1 MAVAITNIAR
11 SLINLFRSRTRSVL
25 TMAGIAVGVFSVV
38 LISTVGTVGT
48 QQVSET
54 LITMGVDTLLVQ
66 AADNSV
72 SVTLTDSDAEA
83 VRSIDGVTD
92 VMPLMASMTE
102 VKMIGRRLDC
112 YVWGVDK
119 SADRLI
125 SLEAE
130 HGRLVN
136 DSDAAARLKVCV
148 IDEQFAIESY
158 GRSNVVGK
166 TLSMFLGGKYHE
178 FEIIGVAKSG
188 LSSLQGMLS
197 NIMPGFMYI
206 PITTMQQLCG
216 RSTYDKLAVKI
227 DDMNSDGVIV
237 DKVMSALDRK
247 NGHTDG
253 YVCNNLLSQ
262 KGQLDDILSIVT
274 TALSLVAGI
283 SLVVSGISVMTTMMM
298 SVGER
303 TREIGIKK
311 SIGAKNRDI
320 CAEFL
325 TESVVLTLIGSAVG
339 ITAGLFVSAVGCIIV
354 GVPFALNV
362 GSLVISALAAAAI
375 GAVFGAYP
383 AYKASTLKPVDALRM

>member
-1 MAVAITNIAR
+1 MTKA
-11 SLINLFRSRTRSVL
+11 LINIFRSRTRSLL

-38 LISTVGTVGT
+38 LISVVGSVGTAQVGN
-48 QQVSET
+48 T
-54 LITMGVDTLLVQ
+54 LVTMGVDTLLVE
-66 AADNSV
+66 AGGSV
-72 SVTLTDSDAEA
+72 SVTLTDKELETVS
-83 VRSIDGVTD
+83 RMDGVND
-92 VMPLMASMTE
+92 VMPLMASVTE
-102 VKMIGRRLDC
+102 ARMIGRRLDS

-125 SLEAE
+125 ALEAK
-130 HGRLVN
+130 HGRLIN
-136 DSDAAARLKVCV
+136 NADTSGRSMVCV
-148 IDEQFAIESY
+148 IDEQFALESY

-166 TLSMFLGGKYHE
+166 KIRMFLGGKFHD
-178 FEIIGVAKSG
+178 FTIVGVAESG
-188 LSSLQGMLS
+188 LSGLQNMLS

-206 PITTMQQLCG
+206 PITTMQHLCG

-227 DDMNSDGVIV
+227 EDMSGDMSIV
-237 DKVMSALDRK
+237 ERIKAELDRTTG
-247 NGHTDG
+247 NTDG
-253 YVCNNLLSQ
+253 FVVNNLLSQ
-262 KGQLDDILSIVT
+262 KEQLDNILNIVT

-320 CAEFL
+320 CIEFL

-339 ITAGLFVSAVGCIIV
+339 MIAGLLIAAVGCAV
-354 GVPFALNV
+354 LSVPFAVNGTTLWLSV
-362 GSLVISALAAAAI
+362 GASGLI

-383 AYKASTLKPVDALRM
+383 AYKAAALKPVDALRM

>member
-1 MAVAITNIAR
+1 MTVKAITNIFRSKTR
-11 SLINLFRSRTRSVL
+11 SLL

-48 QQVSET
+48 SQVSAT
-54 LITMGVDTLLVQ
+54 LVTMGVDTLLVQ

-72 SVTLTDSDAEA
+72 SVTLTDKDTET
-83 VRSIDGVTD
+83 VRNIAGVND

-102 VKMIGRRLDC
+102 AKMINRRLDC

-136 DSDAAARLKVCV
+136 NSDVSARLKVCV
-148 IDEQFAIESY
+148 IDEQFAVDTY

-166 TLSMFLGGKYHE
+166 KLSMFLGGKYHE

-206 PITTMQQLCG
+206 PISTMQQLSG
-216 RSTYDKLAVKI
+216 RSTYDKLAIKI
-227 DDMNSDGVIV
+227 DDMNSDGAIV
-237 DKVMSALDRK
+237 AEIKETLDRT
-247 NGHTDG
+247 NGHVDG
-253 YVCNNLLSQ
+253 YICNNLLSQ

-274 TALSLVAGI
+274 TALSMVAGI

-311 SIGAKNRDI
+311 SIGARKRDI

-325 TESVVLTLIGSAVG
+325 TESIALTLMGSGLG
-339 ITAGLFVSAVGCIIV
+339 IAAGLLVSVIGCIV
-354 GVPFALNV
+354 VRVPFELNMT
-362 GSLVISALAAAAI
+362 SLGVSVLAAAVI

-383 AYKASTLKPVDALRM
+383 AVKAASLKPVEALRKGG